1 MNILSTFGGFVA
13 SFRILTAMLEKTK
26 DKARPLCFR
35 IFRCA
40 FWLGAAALILGFVL
54 HEWIK
59 WGLL

>member
-13 SFRILTAMLEKTK
+13 SFRILTAMLEKTE
-26 DKARPLCFR
+26 DKMRPLSFR
-35 IFRCA
+35 IFRCV

-54 HEWIK
+54 YEWIK